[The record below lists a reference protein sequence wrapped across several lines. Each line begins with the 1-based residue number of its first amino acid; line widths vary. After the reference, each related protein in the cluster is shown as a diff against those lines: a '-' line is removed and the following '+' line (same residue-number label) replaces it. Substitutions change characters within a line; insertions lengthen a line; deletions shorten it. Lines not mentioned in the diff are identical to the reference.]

1 MNNKI
6 QKANNQVP
14 FLRYQEQRQGIVHD
28 LCTQQQQGSGQTLD
42 ANPLAGPAD
51 LPSPSCHFRKQPT
64 LLGEKQGHLFLVL
77 TSSCYS
83 LSPIKPCLNS
93 SSASCQ
99 FLLIEE
105 SKDPG
110 WQQLYLGNL
119 IPLSRHAE
127 LTGISSAFPSDVISR
142 TRPLH
147 TLVLSLHST
156 QNAFLL
162 LLCGGN
168 SIPS

>member
-1 MNNKI
+1 M
-6 QKANNQVP
+6 
-14 FLRYQEQRQGIVHD
+14 HD

-51 LPSPSCHFRKQPT
+51 LPSPSCHFRKQPPSSERSKAT
-64 LLGEKQGHLFLVL
+64 YFLF
-77 TSSCYS
+77 S
-83 LSPIKPCLNS
+83 LPLATAWAPIKPCLNS
-93 SSASCQ
+93 SSASYQ

-105 SKDPG
+105 FKDPG

-127 LTGISSAFPSDVISR
+127 LPDISSAFPSDVISR
-142 TRPLH
+142 TRPPH

-168 SIPS
+168 SIPSWIFTSEDASCLKPSLSLFF